1 MRRIAVRLLAAEI
14 PPSDRRSGYDF
25 MGPDTR
31 AMQDD
36 DTANPGM
43 LWVLDGEALVEAQG
57 RRRQQVLRR
66 LPRRC
71 PHQHEGRRRPLPGL

>member
-1 MRRIAVRLLAAEI
+1 MK
-14 PPSDRRSGYDF
+14 
-25 MGPDTR
+25 PDTK

-43 LWVLDGEALVEAQG
+43 LWVLDGEALWKRKAGAAEQG
-57 RRRQQVLRR
+57 LRR

-71 PHQHEGRRRPLPGL
+71 RAPA